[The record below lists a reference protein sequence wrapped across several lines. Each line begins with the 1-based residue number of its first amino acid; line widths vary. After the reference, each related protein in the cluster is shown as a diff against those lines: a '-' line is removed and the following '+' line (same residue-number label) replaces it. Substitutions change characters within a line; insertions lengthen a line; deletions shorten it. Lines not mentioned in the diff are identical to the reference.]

1 MSADMQTLV
10 TPNQTADIRPGQDL
24 VQPAPRRRVI
34 LADDDPLVRTA
45 VRLILAHH
53 RNFDI
58 VGEAETGDEAI
69 ALAAQ
74 SRPDL
79 LLLDLN
85 MPKRPGLGALHD
97 LRLAVPHMRTI
108 LLTVSIERRQILE
121 ALQAGAR
128 GVVLKAAART
138 VLPLAVEAVMKGL
151 YWIDKKP
158 VNDLSELL
166 QQLRAD
172 SNNLGSQ
179 SHLTPREKQVV
190 EFIVEGCTNKDIA
203 KTLCTTEQVI
213 KNYLGKIFDKL
224 GVFNR
229 LELALYALDHGL
241 ARRQ

>member
-10 TPNQTADIRPGQDL
+10 TTDRSEATGAGISLPSTH
-24 VQPAPRRRVI
+24 RRVI
-34 LADDDPLVRTA
+34 LADDDPLVRSA

-53 RNFDI
+53 RKFEI
-58 VGEAETGDEAI
+58 VGEATNGDEAI

-74 SRPDL
+74 TRPDL

-85 MPKRPGLGALHD
+85 MPKRPGLSALQD
-97 LRLAVPHMRTI
+97 LRAVVPNMRTI

-128 GVVLKAAART
+128 GIVLKEAART
-138 VLPLAVEAVMKGL
+138 VLPTAVESVMTGSF
-151 YWIDKKP
+151 WVDKRP
-158 VNDLSELL
+158 LADVSAMLQELRTDV
-166 QQLRAD
+166 QAGGPRT
-172 SNNLGSQ
+172 
-179 SHLTPREKQVV
+179 HLTPREKQVV

-229 LELALYALDHGL
+229 LELALFAIDHGI
-241 ARRQ
+241 ARREH